1 MSYEPILGI
10 DLGTT
15 FSAMAW
21 VDEEGHAR
29 ILPNREGNLLT
40 PSVFHFP
47 DARTCVVGEQALR
60 MVVADAPNV
69 VRFVKRAIGV
79 EGRTFTLHGQA
90 RSPQEISAFL
100 LRKFKQDAEAALGR
114 PVDSCVISV
123 PAYFNAAQRG
133 ATQEAGS
140 LAGFVVR
147 SIVNEPTAAAIAWGV
162 ERLGGERRLL
172 VFDLGGGTF
181 DVTLMEMKGSTLTM
195 LASDGN
201 AELGG
206 KDWDDRLVARV
217 AARTREITGEALP
230 DLETS
235 QELFERCVAAKIQL
249 STRPRTVVPVRV
261 GRRQVSVP
269 ITREEF
275 EHATADLVAQCTD
288 TCGVLL
294 ERAGLTWADVDDI
307 LPAGGSTRMP
317 MVQEALRRASG
328 KPIVAG
334 LHPDECVALGAAHC
348 AVFRHQPD
356 HPAISAWREALAG
369 RRPTDTEGAATEAP
383 TTVTARPRV
392 DSGGSVRCT
401 VPVAVHD
408 VATHP
413 LGAVVLDARGEER
426 ILGILPASAPLP
438 AEKRVRFAYAWDGM
452 TSVKVEVTEGTGT
465 SRAEVTV
472 IGTVVLEGLPPRP
485 RGTPIDVIYRYAH
498 DGTLEVAVVDVETS
512 AETRARI
519 ELHGQLDGDRF
530 AEVRLRVRDVELR

>member
-21 VDEEGHAR
+21 VDAEGQAR
-29 ILPNREGNLLT
+29 ILPNREGHVLT

-60 MVVADAPNV
+60 MVVADAPHI

-79 EGRTFTLHGQA
+79 EGRTFTVHGQD

-100 LRKFKQDAEAALGR
+100 LRKFKQDTESALGR
-114 PVDSCVISV
+114 AVDSCVISV

-133 ATQEAGS
+133 ATQEAGI
-140 LAGFVVR
+140 LAGFDVR

-162 ERLGGERRLL
+162 ERLGGERKLL

-201 AELGG
+201 TELGG

-217 AARTREITGEALP
+217 ASRVREITGEPLP
-230 DLETS
+230 DLEGS
-235 QELFERCVAAKIQL
+235 PELYERCVAAKLQL
-249 STRPRTVVPVRV
+249 SSRPRTVVPVRV

-269 ITREEF
+269 LTREEF
-275 EHATADLVAQCTD
+275 EQATHDLVAQCTD
-288 TCGVLL
+288 TCAVMLD
-294 ERAGLTWADVDDI
+294 RAGRTWGDVDDI

-317 MVQEALRRASG
+317 MVQDALRRVSG

-334 LHPDECVALGAAHC
+334 LNPDACVALGAAHC

-356 HPAISAWREALAG
+356 HPAIAAWRDALAG
-369 RRPTDTEGAATEAP
+369 MPREGMRGLSNETGSGPTD
-383 TTVTARPRV
+383 
-392 DSGGSVRCT
+392 SGPA
-401 VPVAVHD
+401 PVAVHD
-408 VATHP
+408 IATHP
-413 LGAVVLDARGEER
+413 LGAVVLDAEGNER
-426 ILGILPASAPLP
+426 ILGILPASVPLP
-438 AEKRVRFAYAWDGM
+438 AERRVRFAYAWDGM
-452 TSVKVEVTEGTGT
+452 TSVTVEVTEGAGDT
-465 SRAEVTV
+465 RAEVTV
-472 IGTVVLEGLPPRP
+472 IGTVVLEDLPPRP

-498 DGTLEVAVVDVETS
+498 DGTLEVAVVDVQTA

-519 ELHGQLDGDRF
+519 ELHGQLEGAHF

>member
-1 MSYEPILGI
+1 MSHDPILGI

-21 VDEEGHAR
+21 VDAEGRAR

-47 DARTCVVGEQALR
+47 DPRTCVVGEQALR

-79 EGRTFTLHGQA
+79 EGRSFTVHGQQ

-100 LRKFKQDAEAALGR
+100 LRKLKQDAEAALGR
-114 PVDSCVISV
+114 TVASCVISV

-133 ATQEAGS
+133 ATQEAGI
-140 LAGFVVR
+140 LAGFEVR

-181 DVTLMEMKGSTLTM
+181 DVTLMEMRGSTLTM

-217 AARTREITGEALP
+217 AARVRERCGEELP

-235 QELFERCVAAKIQL
+235 QELYERCVAAKIQL
-249 STRPRTVVPVRV
+249 SSRPRTVVPVRV
-261 GRRQVSVP
+261 GRGQVSVP
-269 ITREEF
+269 LTREEF
-275 EHATADLVAQCTD
+275 DHATADLVAQCTD
-288 TCGVLL
+288 TCALLL
-294 ERAGLTWADVDDI
+294 ERAGLSWSDVDDI

-317 MVQEALRRASG
+317 MVQDALRRVSG

-334 LHPDECVALGAAHC
+334 LNPDECVALGAAHC

-356 HPAISAWREALAG
+356 HPAIAAWRDALAG
-369 RRPTDTEGAATEAP
+369 
-383 TTVTARPRV
+383 VPRNDV
-392 DSGGSVRCT
+392 RGPANDSEPGPM
-401 VPVAVHD
+401 PVAVHD
-408 VATHP
+408 IATHP
-413 LGAVVLDARGEER
+413 LGAVVLDANGTER
-426 ILGILPASAPLP
+426 ILGILPAAARLP

-452 TSVKVEVTEGTGT
+452 TSVTVEVTEGAGET
-465 SRAEVTV
+465 RHEVTV
-472 IGTVVLEGLPPRP
+472 IGTVVLDDLPPRP

-519 ELHGQLDGDRF
+519 ALHGQLEEERF
-530 AEVRLRVRDVELR
+530 AEVHLRVSDVELR